1 MSLDRLAPAIGK
13 TVPKGKTNPGGHP
26 KGSRQVATYQRLN
39 RMQGTSAR
47 TAHRYAEA
55 NPRQEP
61 GGIWMAES
69 GGRTSTATVTKNGR
83 HGWERFR

>member
-13 TVPKGKTNPGGHP
+13 TVPKGKTNPGCHP